1 MKLRQTRRK
10 KQRGGAGNKPKNNT
24 KNKNKNGNRNKNNN
38 KWRTNKSQRSQ
49 ALLRLALAHKL

>member
-24 KNKNKNGNRNKNNN
+24 KNKNKNRNKNNN

-49 ALLRLALAHKL
+49 ALLRLARDKKL